1 MCVCETHSSRQGP
14 SPLRLRASSFFQ
26 PFSVFAYCRQSKW
39 RGKASERSQCAVSSA
54 TQEHGHLFRKWKPF
68 AIRERLQTK
77 HARPSCWSSMITVIE
92 FLMLFADPHT
102 LTIHP
107 SHLHTHLCNLY
118 PLSPLHPYIT
128 HTLTLILT
136 PSHPHTLT
144 LSLSGQAY
152 LAQSPQ
158 LYKQMA
164 LCADF
169 EKIFTIGSGASE
181 IHSFFHF
188 SSHPPSSYLT
198 STSSLSYLPP
208 PPSTLDPPPPS
219 SHILLVPSFNS
230 FCFLAPSSYSSCFQ
244 MSFYH

>member
-1 MCVCETHSSRQGP
+1 MPLVKECVCVKRILPVRGP
-14 SPLRLRASSFFQ
+14 PPSVCVRHHSFFQ

-54 TQEHGHLFRKWKPF
+54 TQEHGCLFRKWKPF

-107 SHLHTHLCNLY
+107 SHLHTHFCNLY
-118 PLSPLHPYIT
+118 PLSPLHPYTT

-144 LSLSGQAY
+144 
-152 LAQSPQ
+152 P
-158 LYKQMA
+158 
-164 LCADF
+164 
-169 EKIFTIGSGASE
+169 
-181 IHSFFHF
+181 
-188 SSHPPSSYLT
+188 SHPHTLT
-198 STSSLSYLPP
+198 FRSGLFGPVPTTVQANG
-208 PPSTLDPPPPS
+208 TLRG
-219 SHILLVPSFNS
+219 L
-230 FCFLAPSSYSSCFQ
+230 
-244 MSFYH
+244 